1 MTTLEPVYLE
11 NAIDKNSIEYLK
23 SIFYKEPFSKAKL
36 PNNMISIRLPAHI
49 EFIANLIDVAVENI
63 TTAHFYKH
71 TEPLYPHT
79 DYHDKEITNIVMPL
93 EVADDSK
100 PHLVIFDQYWN
111 SSGNTWTFNN
121 KSARFQANKEL
132 LGRPCDYDILNATEK
147 DIDENLYEHLN
158 HQPKE
163 AWFSLSGTAYPFKPG
178 SLLKFDAKSIHATGK
193 MTCES
198 KLGLT
203 IRLDIPF
210 K

>member
-1 MTTLEPVYLE
+1 MM
-11 NAIDKNSIEYLK
+11 NIRDF
-23 SIFYKEPFSKAKL
+23 IFINKAKS
-36 PNNMISIRLPAHI
+36 PNKIRIL
-49 EFIANLIDVAVENI
+49 
-63 TTAHFYKH
+63 
-71 TEPLYPHT
+71 
-79 DYHDKEITNIVMPL
+79 
-93 EVADDSK
+93 
-100 PHLVIFDQYWN
+100 
-111 SSGNTWTFNN
+111 
-121 KSARFQANKEL
+121 
-132 LGRPCDYDILNATEK
+132 DILGFDTNADLTHSPEIVK

-193 MTCES
+193 MPCES